1 MRNIIIKAGR
11 LTLTF
16 FVKLLKLRGAHLD
29 NYIFA
34 FLMTLG
40 AGLSTGIGS
49 LLALFAKNSKNTRF
63 LSLALGFSAGV
74 MIYVSMIEIFQKAKN
89 TLCTAMGDKEGLFVT
104 MSAFFGGMLMLALI
118 DRFIPCKDAPD
129 EIACLKKVVKGNLF
143 RTGIFTAIAI
153 GIHNLPEGLA
163 TFLTALKE
171 PTLAT
176 PVVVAIA
183 IHNIPE
189 GISVSIP
196 IYYATK
202 SKRKAFFYSFLSG
215 VTEPLGALIGYMIL
229 LPIMSDTVF
238 GIMFALV
245 SGIMVYISIDAL
257 LPTAHQYGEHSLSV
271 KGAVM
276 GMAVMAL
283 SLWLFV

>member
-1 MRNIIIKAGR
+1 M
-11 LTLTF
+11 
-16 FVKLLKLRGAHLD
+16 D
-29 NYIFA
+29 NYVFA

-49 LLALFAKNSKNTRF
+49 LIALFAKNNKNTKF

-89 TLCTAMGDKEGLFVT
+89 SLCSAMGNKEGLFVT
-104 MSAFFGGMLMLALI
+104 IAAFFGGMLMLALI

-129 EIACLKKVVKGNLF
+129 EMDCLKKSAKGNLL

-171 PTLAT
+171 PKIAA
-176 PVVVAIA
+176 PVVIAIA

-196 IYYATK
+196 IYHATK
-202 SKRKAFFYSFLSG
+202 SKGKAFLYSFLSG
-215 VTEPLGALIGYMIL
+215 VTEPLGAIIGYMLL
-229 LPIMSDTVF
+229 LPIMSDTVI

-257 LPTAHQYGEHSLSV
+257 LPSAHQYGEHSLSV
-271 KGAVM
+271 KGSVL
-276 GMAVMAL
+276 GMAVMAI
-283 SLWLFV
+283 SLWFFV